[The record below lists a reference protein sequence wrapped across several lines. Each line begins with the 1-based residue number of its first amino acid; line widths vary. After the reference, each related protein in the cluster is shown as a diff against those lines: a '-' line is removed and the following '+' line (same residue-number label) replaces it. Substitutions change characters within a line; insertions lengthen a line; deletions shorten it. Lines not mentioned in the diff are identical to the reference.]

1 MVRTYFKKKF
11 HSVLPKKL
19 TVIFSKVI
27 KSIKSTNHLK
37 ESLKIT
43 SKDKE
48 NKVSIPERDNIIKDI
63 ISNNKN
69 DFEN

>member
-11 HSVLPKKL
+11 HSVLPKQL

-43 SKDKE
+43 SKDKK
-48 NKVSIPERDNIIKDI
+48 NDKVSIPERDNIIKDI
-63 ISNNKN
+63 ISTHKK
-69 DFEN
+69 